1 MKNLT
6 KHISKHILETNYI
19 GHLAFISEN
28 KPYVVP
34 ITYFY
39 DSDENCILSYSA
51 EGHKINAMRI
61 NSAVSLEVSEIKS
74 VDNWQSILVHGEF
87 EELVGTHA
95 KQQLHKFALGVKKI
109 LLIKENKQHQLI
121 SDFSSKITSNRLP
134 IVYRIKLLDITGK
147 CREY

>member
-19 GHLAFISEN
+19 GHLGFISED

-51 EGHKINAMRI
+51 EGHKINAMRK
-61 NSAVSLEVSEIKS
+61 NNAVSLEVSEIKS
-74 VDNWQSILVHGEF
+74 VNSWQSILVHGKF
-87 EELVGTHA
+87 EELGGTHA
-95 KQQLHKFALGVKKI
+95 KQQLHKFALGIKKI
-109 LLIKENKQHQLI
+109 LLIKENKHHQLI
-121 SDFSSKITSNRLP
+121 SDFSSKITSNGVP
-134 IVYRIKLLDITGK
+134 IMYRIKLLDITGK